1 MRLANLD
8 NRVIALVDGGGVDIA
23 SASGGELPADPMG
36 AIGRLDDIGAFLEA
50 GDFEPDPMLGIDA
63 APAFGA
69 PVPHPSQVF
78 AVGLNYKSHGDET
91 GFAIPA
97 QPMIFT
103 KFPSSIA
110 GPSDPIRLPNDTV
123 DWEVELVAVVGRPG
137 RDIAGADAWGHL
149 AGFCVGQD
157 ISERTSQM
165 ADVPP
170 QFSLAKSYAGFA
182 PIGPW
187 LTTLDEFS
195 DPTDLA
201 ISCSVDGETLQESR
215 TSRMI
220 FDIATIVEFVSSRCE
235 LRVGDLLFTGTPAG
249 VGFTREPPRFLQRGT
264 TLVSTI
270 EGVGELRNP
279 LV

>member
-1 MRLANLD
+1 MSFWTCTAGWFASATSGRSGREIGKDQAWDRLAG
-8 NRVIALVDGGGVDIA
+8 DG
-23 SASGGELPADPMG
+23 
-36 AIGRLDDIGAFLEA
+36 
-50 GDFEPDPMLGIDA
+50 
-63 APAFGA
+63 
-69 PVPHPSQVF
+69 
-78 AVGLNYKSHGDET
+78 
-91 GFAIPA
+91 
-97 QPMIFT
+97 
-103 KFPSSIA
+103 
-110 GPSDPIRLPNDTV
+110 
-123 DWEVELVAVVGRPG
+123 
-137 RDIAGADAWGHL
+137 
-149 AGFCVGQD
+149 VGQD

-170 QFSLAKSYAGFA
+170 KFSLAKSFAGFA
-182 PIGPW
+182 PSGPW
-187 LTTLDEFS
+187 LTTLDELD

-201 ISCSVDGETLQESR
+201 ISCGVDGEPLQASR

-220 FDIATIVEFVSSRCE
+220 FDIPTIVEFVSSRCE